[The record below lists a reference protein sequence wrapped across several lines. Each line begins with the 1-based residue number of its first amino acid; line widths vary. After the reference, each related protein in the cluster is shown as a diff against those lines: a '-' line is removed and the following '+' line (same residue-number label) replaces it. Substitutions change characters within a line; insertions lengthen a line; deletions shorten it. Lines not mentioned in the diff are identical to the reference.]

1 VVYCDPPYLTVG
13 GNFTAYHES
22 GFNLMDHGK
31 LSRKLRQLASAG
43 VAVVASNSDL
53 ELVHHL
59 YSGFERIGITAPR
72 SVGAAANSQKAAPE
86 LILKMTGMIAGGGIH
101 A

>member
-1 VVYCDPPYLTVG
+1 
-13 GNFTAYHES
+13 
-22 GFNLMDHGK
+22 
-31 LSRKLRQLASAG
+31 
-43 VAVVASNSDL
+43 
-53 ELVHHL
+53 VHNL

>member
-1 VVYCDPPYLTVG
+1 MKVVLI
-13 GNFTAYHES
+13 
-22 GFNLMDHGK
+22 LMDHG
-31 LSRKLRQLASAG
+31 LIRKLRQM
-43 VAVVASNSDL
+43 VAKGQAL
-53 ELVHHL
+53 LRLMLTWMLVHNL